1 MSWEIYL
8 FLSISKDRGPRP
20 RQDTRAALEDAGLI
34 IVSQCRVLAILLDCA
49 YLVLRLNQ
57 NREDPQRL
65 VFPVQNV
72 TLM

>member
-1 MSWEIYL
+1 
-8 FLSISKDRGPRP
+8 
-20 RQDTRAALEDAGLI
+20 QDTRAALEDAGLI